1 MPIPENFKYD
11 VRVRERMLKRGLLT
25 EGELTKHVEALADVT
40 DQVIEVEL
48 KQPALVK
55 ESERVERVVTR
66 AAPRPVVAAMP
77 VRSLENE
84 LNDIDDDDDDEFDD
98 DEDDDVKVKAKAATK
113 AAADKA
119 AAEKAA
125 APVAEP
131 KVAAAES
138 AAEDDEDEDDEDE
151 DDEDEDD
158 EDEDEDDEK
167 EEETAT

>member
-25 EGELTKHVEALADVT
+25 ESELSKHVEALADVT

-66 AAPRPVVAAMP
+66 VAPRPVPTYTAP

-84 LNDIDDDDDDEFDD
+84 LNDLDDEDDDE
-98 DEDDDVKVKAKAATK
+98 DDVKVKATAKVAVAEKPAVVTPP
-113 AAADKA
+113 
-119 AAEKAA
+119 AAEAKASDA
-125 APVAEP
+125 
-131 KVAAAES
+131 
-138 AAEDDEDEDDEDE
+138 EDEDDEDE
-151 DDEDEDD
+151 
-158 EDEDEDDEK
+158 
-167 EEETAT
+167 